1 MEQVTPEQRLA
12 AAIANL
18 RQQRCD
24 FVKQAEAGDAALV
37 QPSIDFIDNMLAQ
50 WVPGYTP
57 PKGKGCCCE
66 DK

>member
-1 MEQVTPEQRLA
+1 MTQEQKLA
-12 AAIANL
+12 AAIADL
-18 RQQRCD
+18 RRQRCD
-24 FVKQAEAGDAALV
+24 FAKQAEAGNDLV